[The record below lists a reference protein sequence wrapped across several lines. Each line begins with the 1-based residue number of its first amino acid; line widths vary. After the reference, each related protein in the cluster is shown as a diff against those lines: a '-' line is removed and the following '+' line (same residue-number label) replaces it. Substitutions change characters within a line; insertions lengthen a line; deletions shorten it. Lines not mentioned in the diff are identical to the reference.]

1 MFELS
6 THLIVAVIGERELTL
21 DTVNK
26 NVKEIGVEDLAED
39 RDPWRGVF
47 NTNEVLNSIKRGDS
61 THWNSIQAAPLSFQ
75 TGVLCTLNSSY
86 P

>member
-6 THLIVAVIGERELTL
+6 THLIVAVIGERGLTL
-21 DTVNK
+21 DTVTK
-26 NVKEIGVEDLAED
+26 NVKEIGFEDPAVD
-39 RDPWRGVF
+39 RDPWRGF
-47 NTNEVLNSIKRGDS
+47 LNTNEVLYSIKCGDS
-61 THWNSIQAAPLSFQ
+61 APWNSIQAAPLSFQ